1 MGYAEK
7 RKRYLFIFCILLAA
21 ALFEIVICTAVGAA
35 DVPFASAVKAV
46 LSGIPFINR
55 AVDMRGVQE
64 SYRIIITGLRLPR
77 VILAFAVGAGLSSV
91 GASFQCIFKN
101 PLADPYLIGS
111 SAGGSLGAAIAIV
124 IGAKLGYSSFAFVSL
139 FAFAGSLCTTC
150 TVYMLG
156 KVGTRVS
163 TTAIILS
170 GVALNSMLSA
180 ILSLLLLFNR
190 EQMNEI
196 IYWTMGSFSS
206 AGWGQVFAVLPFTAG
221 CIAVLYFYSRDL
233 NLMLL
238 GEESAQHMGVDTD
251 TLKKIILVAGAL
263 ITGLSVS
270 VSGIIGF
277 VGIII
282 PHIIRLITGPDNR
295 LVIPFTAVGGAM
307 FLMGADALSRTLI
320 PPAEIPVG
328 ILTAAVGGPFFI
340 YLLLKSKRKLS

>member
-1 MGYAEK
+1 MGYSEG
-7 RKRYLFIFCILLAA
+7 RKKYLLIFCILSAA
-21 ALFEIVICTAVGAA
+21 ALFEIVFCTAVGAA
-35 DVPFASAVKAV
+35 DVPFTSAVKAV
-46 LSGIPFINR
+46 LSKIPLINR

-64 SYRIIITGLRLPR
+64 SYTIIITGLRLPR
-77 VILAFAVGAGLSSV
+77 VLLAFAVGAGLSSV

-101 PLADPYLIGS
+101 PLADPYVIGS

-124 IGAKLGYSSFAFVSL
+124 LCSKFGVTSFALVSL
-139 FAFAGSLCTTC
+139 FAFIGSLSATC
-150 TVYMLG
+150 TVYILG
-156 KVGTRVS
+156 KVGTKVS

-180 ILSLLLLFNR
+180 LLSLILLFNR

-206 AGWGQVFAVLPFTAG
+206 AGWEQVSAVLPCVIAG
-221 CIAVLYFYSRDL
+221 IAVLYYYSRDL

-251 TLKKIILVAGAL
+251 SLKKIILVAGAL
-263 ITGLSVS
+263 ITGLCVS

-277 VGIII
+277 VGIVI
-282 PHIIRLITGPDNR
+282 PHIIRLLTGPDNR
-295 LVIPFTAVGGAM
+295 LVIPFAAVGGAV